1 MRAIKPSLTALALAI
16 LLAACAAREAPG
28 PEPTPATEDGRQI
41 TVEQR
46 WSTGIGEA
54 ADDAH
59 RLQPAMAGG
68 HLVMAAGNG
77 RVVAMDPATGDER
90 WAVNLNAP
98 IAGGPGA
105 DDELIAVGTSDGE
118 VIALSAADGEVQ
130 WQARVSSE
138 VLAPPAV
145 GQGHVVVRSADGRV
159 FALDADS
166 GDRRWLFS
174 RSVPALSLRGHSSPV
189 LVRNGVVAG
198 FDNGRLSALSLDSGE
213 PAWEATVAAPQGRT
227 DLERMVDV
235 DADPLV
241 HRGEL
246 FAGAYQGRVVGIN
259 LADGEIAW
267 ARGISSLGGLAVD
280 QDKLYATDEQGR
292 IWALDRS
299 NGASVWR
306 ADDLEGSRLGSP
318 AVHGEYLVVGSADG
332 QVHWF
337 HRNDGRLV
345 ARYRLGNAP
354 IVARPIVEADRVI
367 VVDLSGNLEAL
378 TTDHEN

>member
-1 MRAIKPSLTALALAI
+1 MRVIRSALTVAALAI
-16 LLAACAAREAPG
+16 VLAACAAREAPG
-28 PEPTPATEDGRQI
+28 PGPASPTDRGDRL
-41 TVEQR
+41 TVESL
-46 WSTGIGEA
+46 WSVGIGDA
-54 ADDAH
+54 NDDAH
-59 RLQPAMAGG
+59 RLQPAMAGDR
-68 HLVMAAGNG
+68 LVMAAGNG
-77 RVVAMDPATGDER
+77 RVVAVDPATGDEH
-90 WAVNLNAP
+90 WAVDLNVP

-105 DDELIAVGTSDGE
+105 DEELVAVGTSDGE
-118 VIALSAADGEVQ
+118 VIALSAADGEIQ

-159 FALDADS
+159 FALDADG

-213 PAWEATVAAPQGRT
+213 PAWEATVAAPRGRT

-241 HRGEL
+241 HRGDL

-259 LADGEIAW
+259 LANGEIAW

-318 AVHGEYLVVGSADG
+318 AVYGEYLVVGSADG
-332 QVHWF
+332 QINWF
-337 HRNDGRLV
+337 HRNDGRLM
-345 ARYRLGNAP
+345 ARYRLGSEP